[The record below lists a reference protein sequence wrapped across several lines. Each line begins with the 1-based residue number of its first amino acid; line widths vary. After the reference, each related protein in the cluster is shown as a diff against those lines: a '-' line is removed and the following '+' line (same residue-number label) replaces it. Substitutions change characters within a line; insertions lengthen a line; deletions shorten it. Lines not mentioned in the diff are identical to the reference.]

1 MDTPTSVRGAALALY
16 LFAGKSW
23 TEISRILKL
32 HPEVI
37 SRFCKEAIEKAD
49 GLPTNWHQPEN
60 ILSLSRDQVYT
71 LFQQLQPR
79 QPTSNDSQPPGR
91 PPRLVGGSEQA
102 EELRSRILQDA
113 EHQDMSWSDVAKE
126 MGLDIA
132 RSTLENFV
140 HKVLDIHRY
149 EARTKPPLNKDD
161 KSRRVEFATWALE
174 KVNW

>member
-1 MDTPTSVRGAALALY
+1 MALH
-16 LFAGKSW
+16 LFAGNSW

-32 HPEVI
+32 HPNIV
-37 SRFCKEAIEKAD
+37 SHFCREAIEKAD
-49 GLPTNWHQPEN
+49 GLPPNWHQPEN
-60 ILSLSRDQVYT
+60 ILSLSRHQVYI

-79 QPTSNDSQPPGR
+79 QPVSDDSHPPR
-91 PPRLVGGSEQA
+91 CPPRLIGSSEQA

-113 EHQDMSWSDVAKE
+113 EHHDMSWSDVAKE

-140 HKVLDIHRY
+140 HKVLNIYRY
-149 EARTKPPLNKDD
+149 EARTKPRLNRED
-161 KSRRVEFATWALE
+161 KSKRVEFATWALE